1 MTGEGAGV
9 YAVPAVT
16 VFGFDQGHVSV
27 MDSELSS
34 NTHECTECYEL
45 LSLNRYSFLSL
56 LEKKNCLNFV
66 NIAEYRK

>member
-1 MTGEGAGV
+1 MGV
-9 YAVPAVT
+9 YAVPAGT

-34 NTHECTECYEL
+34 NTHECTQCYGL
-45 LSLNRYSFLSL
+45 LSFNRYSFLSL
-56 LEKKNCLNFV
+56 LEKNYLNFV